1 MATVQDAYTYAE
13 QVLSGEIVACLFVSQ
28 ACQRFVNDLETGN
41 KRGLEFR
48 PQAAEHAL
56 SFFQFSR
63 HVKGVLS
70 GESIKLEPWQV
81 FIVANIF
88 GWYWQETGLRRFR
101 TAYNEVARKNAKST
115 LASCI
120 ALYMLAFDHEEGAEI
135 YSCATK
141 KDQARIVFND
151 ARQMVLKSSELKRLI
166 SIQRNTLSVLSSY
179 SKFEPLS
186 SDTNTLD
193 GLNVHLAVL
202 DEVHQQKR
210 EMWDVI
216 ETSTG
221 SRLQSLLFAITTAG
235 FDKTGICYEQRGYAE
250 KILSGVISD
259 DTYFAI
265 IFTLDECDD
274 WKDRSV
280 WIKANPNLNVSVRPD
295 DLERLA
301 KKAEEVPTARNNF
314 LTKRLNIW
322 VNTATAW
329 LNLERWERCPPRASD
344 EALQSLPC
352 YVGIDLANKLDVA
365 AVVLVFVDGD
375 KLHLLCKFYLPSDVI
390 AVKSRTIGNMYQSWA
405 DSGYLTLTEGNV
417 IDHDRIEDDLR
428 EILDEYDVHEI
439 AFDPWGST
447 QMANRLA
454 ADGAPLVEVPQNAK
468 NLSEA
473 MKEVEALVIAGK
485 LHHGDN
491 PVLNWMASNVCA
503 KQLANENILP
513 EKSSADNKID
523 GMVALFTAVS
533 RIIRAQASAAST
545 YEDNDLLIL

>member
-1 MATVQDAYTYAE
+1 MATAQDAYDYAE
-13 QVLSGEIVACLFVSQ
+13 QVVNGDLLACIYVQQ
-28 ACQRFVNDLETGN
+28 ACKRFINDLDIGH

-48 PQAAEHAL
+48 PQAADHAIN
-56 SFFQFSR
+56 FFRFTR
-63 HVKGVLS
+63 HVKGALA
-70 GESIKLEPWQV
+70 GEVIKLEPWQV
-81 FIVANIF
+81 FIIANIF
-88 GWYWQETGLRRFR
+88 GWYWVDSGLRRFR

-151 ARQMVLKSSELKRLI
+151 ARQMVLKSPELKRII
-166 SIQRNTLSVLSSY
+166 SIQRNTLSVLTSY

-235 FDKTGICYEQRGYAE
+235 FDKTGICYEQREYAA
-250 KILSGVISD
+250 KILSGVIED

-265 IFTLDECDD
+265 IFTLDEDD
-274 WKDRSV
+274 NWKDRSI
-280 WIKANPNLNVSVRPD
+280 WIKANPNLGVSVRPD

-322 VNTATAW
+322 VNTSVAW
-329 LNLERWERCPPRASD
+329 LNLERWERCPPSTSD
-344 EALQSLPC
+344 EALQSMPC
-352 YVGIDLANKLDVA
+352 YVGIDLANKLDIA
-365 AVVLVFVDGD
+365 AVVLVFIDGD
-375 KLHLLCKFYLPSDVI
+375 RLHLLCKFYLPTDTVS
-390 AVKSRTIGNMYQSWA
+390 VKSLTIGTMYQSWA

-428 EILDEYDVHEI
+428 EILDDYDVREI
-439 AFDPWGST
+439 GFDPWGST

-454 ADGAPLVEVPQNAK
+454 ADGAPMVEVPQTAK

-473 MKEVEALVIAGK
+473 MKEVEALVMSGR

-503 KQLANENILP
+503 RELPNENIMP
-513 EKSSADNKID
+513 EKSTADNKID

-533 RIIRAQASAAST
+533 RIIRAQAS
-545 YEDNDLLIL
+545 EPDPGIIVL